1 MFLRLPQVLNA
12 AQLSSVRNALGSDQA
27 CWVDGRVTAGHQG
40 AKVKRNQQLDQSSA
54 LARELADSLLGVI
67 ERNATFVSAVLP
79 NHVYPPMFNRYDEGM
94 HFAMH
99 VDGSI
104 RVLGRGQKLRTD
116 LSVTVFLSP
125 KDSYEGGELL
135 VENDFGTERIKL
147 DAGDMII
154 YSATARHQVTPVTN
168 GVRLAAVF
176 WVQSLV
182 RGDYERQL
190 LFELDQTIQHLTALE
205 TESESLVRLTAH
217 YHGLLRLWSDT

>member
-1 MFLRLPQVLNA
+1 MFLRIPQVLNA
-12 AQLSSVRNALGSDQA
+12 SQLNSMRHALESDDA

-40 AKVKRNQQLDQSSA
+40 VKVKHNQQLDQSSA
-54 LARELADSLLGVI
+54 LARELADSLLSVI
-67 ERNATFVSAVLP
+67 ERNTLFVSAVLP
-79 NHVYPPMFNRYDEGM
+79 NHVYPPMFNRYEEGM
-94 HFAMH
+94 HFATH

-104 RVLGRGQKLRTD
+104 RVLGRAQKLRTD

-125 KDSYEGGELL
+125 KDSYDGGELV

-154 YSATARHQVTPVTN
+154 YSATARHQVTPVTK

-182 RGDYERQL
+182 RRDDERQL
-190 LFELDQTIQHLTALE
+190 LFELDQTIQHLTALD
-205 TESESLVRLTAH
+205 TEPESLVRLTAH
-217 YHGLLRLWSDT
+217 YHSLLRLWSDT